1 MDSANCKYDFASNKE
16 VSVVNFYVNWCFYC
30 KIQNLILNKFTN
42 VFGNKA
48 KIYNIN
54 SDQNQSLAD
63 KLNVHSFPSILIFK
77 NGDIVKHLTG
87 LQNNDTLV
95 DTVNKYL

>member
-1 MDSANCKYDFASNKE
+1 MELTNYKYDFTSNKD

-30 KIQNLILNKFTN
+30 KIQKLILNKFNN
-42 VFGNKA
+42 VFGNRA

-54 SDQNQSLAD
+54 SDQNQSLTN

-77 NGDIVKHLTG
+77 NGNIVKHLTG
-87 LQNNDTLV
+87 LQDNDTLV
-95 DTVNKYL
+95 ETVNKIL